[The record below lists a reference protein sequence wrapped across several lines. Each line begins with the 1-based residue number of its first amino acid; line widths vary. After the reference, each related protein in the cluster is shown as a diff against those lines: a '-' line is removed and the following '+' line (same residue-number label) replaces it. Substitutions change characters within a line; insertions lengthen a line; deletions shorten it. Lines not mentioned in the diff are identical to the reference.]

1 MAQFRV
7 RYIHMAPV
15 VLQTKEDG
23 TWAGTGTYPEWT
35 IKYFDFYF
43 KGNNGADHT
52 GYVPNQALFDALESN
67 DPNFTVL
74 DVENRA
80 FDDDVMA
87 EIMEA
92 LKNNTSVTELK
103 LARNLSHWTE
113 QGDKFGLALAP
124 ILARSK
130 TITKVDLHNN
140 DLHEKA
146 MVAIAE
152 ALKINK
158 SVTWLNLEDNLARK
172 NAMDIGDMLKVN
184 TTLTWL
190 NMNVNQMQD
199 EEAHYLL
206 ECLKENKSI
215 KHFTAFNNGALSR
228 DVRKAL
234 RGFSK

>member
-1 MAQFRV
+1 MSVAVFSMYSSRL
-7 RYIHMAPV
+7 MPP
-15 VLQTKEDG
+15 QTLPDG
-23 TWAGTGTYPEWT
+23 SWAGTGTYPEWT

-43 KGNNGADHT
+43 KGHKGADHT
-52 GYVPNQALFDALESN
+52 GFVPNKALFDALESN
-67 DPNFTVL
+67 DPSLTVL
-74 DVENRA
+74 DVENRG

-92 LKNNTSVTELK
+92 LKNNTVVTELK
-103 LARNLSHWTE
+103 LARNLSHWNE

-124 ILARSK
+124 ILAKSK

-152 ALKINK
+152 ALKYNK
-158 SVTWLNLEDNLARK
+158 SITWLNLEDNFARK
-172 NAMDIGDMLKVN
+172 NAKDLGDMLKVN

-199 EEAHYLL
+199 EEAQYLL
-206 ECLKENKSI
+206 DCLKENKTI
-215 KHFTAFNNGALSR
+215 KYFSAFNNGALSKDLR
-228 DVRKAL
+228 REL